1 MSFLYNLTTYNDVD
15 IWKVLEQND
24 YEESP
29 NFIIKPHNH
38 LLIIKYRKNKLNQ
51 NNYKTLGLWRSVVL
65 DKKRKRIV
73 AFSPPKSIPWH
84 QFALTNKI
92 ENSEIT
98 LFEEGT
104 MVNLFFDQETNEWEI
119 STKSG
124 IGGRYKYFQESP
136 KTFRYMFLEVMNHT
150 GLEFDMLNKL
160 FCYSFVFQHPDNRIV
175 VPHKKMRLILTNI
188 YSFVIPSHMMVYE
201 QPLSIYHKME
211 ESREMDII
219 GDIITPL
226 KKLNNTE
233 YTSSWPKLFE
243 KYQRMDMEYTNV
255 GIQVYNKYTGYRTKL
270 RNPSYEQVKFLKG
283 NSPKLQFQYY
293 NLRQADKVK
302 EFLKYYPE
310 YKQEFARLR
319 LEMHK
324 WTQQLFINY
333 QECYVKKYKPL
344 KDFAYQ
350 FRPHMYQLHK
360 LYLNEFRTVGYYVSK
375 QEVIKYVNSLHP
387 AKLMYAINYAHR
399 KNTIDII
406 SNDTKIVEEQK
417 VINYGKK

>member
-1 MSFLYNLTTYNDVD
+1 MSSLYNLNTYNGID
-15 IWKVLEQND
+15 IWKVLEQNE
-24 YEESP
+24 YEKNSD
-29 NFIIKPHNH
+29 FVIKPHNH
-38 LLIIKYRKNKLNQ
+38 LLIVKYKKNRVNQ

-65 DKKRKRIV
+65 DKKRKKIV

-84 QFALTNKI
+84 QYALNNKI
-92 ENSEIT
+92 ENCEIT
-98 LFEEGT
+98 QFEEGT
-104 MVNLFFDQETNEWEI
+104 MINLFFDQETNDWEI

-136 KTFRYMFLEVMNHT
+136 KTFRYMFLEVMNYT
-150 GLEFDMLNKL
+150 GLEFDMLNKSY
-160 FCYSFVFQHPDNRIV
+160 CYSFVFQHPDNRIV
-175 VPHKKMRLILTNI
+175 VPYKKMSLYLTNI
-188 YSFVIPSHMMVYE
+188 YGFDSPTNMIVYE
-201 QPLSIYHKME
+201 QPLSIQQKIE

-219 GDIITPL
+219 GDIISPL
-226 KKLNNTE
+226 EILNNIE
-233 YTSSWPKLFE
+233 CSGSWSQLFDN
-243 KYQRMDMEYTNV
+243 YQRMDMAYTNV
-255 GIQVYNKYTGYRTKL
+255 GIQVYNKYTGFRTKL

-293 NLRQADKVK
+293 NLRQANKVK
-302 EFLKYYPE
+302 DFLRYYPE

-350 FRPHMYQLHK
+350 FRPHMYQLHRR
-360 LYLNEFRTVGYYVSK
+360 YLNEFRTLGYYVSK
-375 QEVIKYVNSLHP
+375 QEVIKYVNALHP
-387 AKLMYAINYAHR
+387 AKLMYAVNYAHR

-406 SNDTKIVEEQK
+406 AINTNIAEEQK